1 MNQLERVPYTPQ
13 LTPRFVSKA
22 TLPALLPAAWTVRC
36 PHTSRATWISTRT
49 ELSGV
54 PIRPRTGRESY

>member
-22 TLPALLPAAWTVRC
+22 TLPTLLLAAWTVRC
-36 PHTSRATWISTRT
+36 PHLASNLDKHAH
-49 ELSGV
+49 
-54 PIRPRTGRESY
+54 